1 AAMLNENG
9 IGSGQVVGLMTERSL
24 DMLVGILGI
33 LKAGGAY
40 LPIDPDYPA
49 ERIRFMLDD
58 SGAKLLLI
66 QSGQQWDETIDLPVL
81 YIDEAEK
88 GAAERRHQP
97 ISAEQPAYVIYTS
110 GTTGKPKGV
119 VIEHRNV
126 VSLIKHDDLPF
137 SFGSQ
142 DVWTLFHSYCF
153 DFSVWEI
160 FGALLH
166 G

>member
-1 AAMLNENG
+1 
-9 IGSGQVVGLMTERSL
+9 MTDRSL

-49 ERIRFMLDD
+49 ERIRFMLSD
-58 SGAKLLLI
+58 SGAKLLLT
-66 QSGQQWDETIDLPVL
+66 QSGQQWEEPIDIPVL

-88 GAAERRHQP
+88 AAAKKRRQP

-126 VSLIKHDDLPF
+126 VS
-137 SFGSQ
+137 
-142 DVWTLFHSYCF
+142 V
-153 DFSVWEI
+153 
-160 FGALLH
+160 
-166 G
+166 